1 MKKNTILRT
10 NELEVAQNFVVH
22 NYNSLLNGDRIP
34 PIKFI
39 FGEDGYQIFEYLL
52 KNPVLH
58 PEFNIV
64 IERIYQYQID
74 VMKDDRKRS
83 NGEVVIYVPNALDFF
98 KELSIIA
105 NLYKN
110 ISKYNSPQKIS
121 KEFFKAG
128 LWLRMTPQDFN
139 DIHGFLERQIGFLYN
154 ICYLDNLDEI
164 PYDKYIITASNE
176 VNEDM
181 FESFNRMCFTIHDE
195 ENEELVYELPS
206 IHYGIVDENYKKV
219 CYIYAIQNMATG
231 CQDKKIA
238 RALYHI
244 NKGVEKPTIPPA
256 FVLAMKTFIDVL
268 NRKDIAEIRVPLLEV
283 LNYGY
288 HQMITEEYGKRFETE
303 WSNEKI
309 QSIFEENDQYE
320 INHYNID
327 KKIHDNYVSKE
338 DAISKS
344 KTEVFASIFYRL
356 QEQYDDI
363 DIDVNDFELIIR
375 QKKNKILE
383 R

>member
-1 MKKNTILRT
+1 MRKNTILST
-10 NELEVAQNFVVH
+10 NELEVAQNFLVH
-22 NYNSLLNGDRIP
+22 NYGKLISGERIP
-34 PIKFI
+34 PVKFI
-39 FGEDGYQIFEYLL
+39 FDEDGYQIFNYLL
-52 KNPVLH
+52 KNPVPH
-58 PEFNIV
+58 PEFDIV
-64 IERIYQYQID
+64 IERVYQYQID
-74 VMKDDRKRS
+74 VIKNKNNISDD
-83 NGEVVIYVPNALDFF
+83 ELVIYVPNALEFF

-110 ISKYNSPQKIS
+110 ISRYNSPQKLS
-121 KEFFKAG
+121 KEFFSDG
-128 LWLRMTPQDFN
+128 LWLRMTPQDCN
-139 DIHGFLERQIGFLYN
+139 NIHGFLERQIGFLYN
-154 ICYLDNLDEI
+154 TCYLNNLEEI
-164 PYDKYIITASNE
+164 PYDKYIITASNK
-176 VNEDM
+176 VNDDM
-181 FESFNRMCFTIHDE
+181 FETFNRMCFKIQDK
-195 ENEELVYELPS
+195 ENEDLVYELPS

-238 RALYHI
+238 RTLYHI
-244 NKGVEKPTIPPA
+244 NKGVEKPIIPPS
-256 FVLAMKTFIDVL
+256 FVLAMKTFIDIL
-268 NRKDIAEIRVPLLEV
+268 KSKNITEIRVPLLEV

-303 WSNEKI
+303 WPNEKV
-309 QSIFEENDQYE
+309 QNIFEENDQYE

-375 QKKNKILE
+375 RKKNKILE